1 MSQPQ
6 TNLPELEV
14 IWKVV
19 KHMGGS
25 QQVSANQCW
34 HIVAEL
40 ATQNRFSS
48 EQVKALFEQYLM
60 VIEES
65 LNDPNSGNIRNMLD
79 MLPEFN
85 LLHQV
90 RENPEKLHNVEQVP
104 QQLINPSTIFA
115 ARFSNFP
122 VSSFNNRNATGQNQ
136 YSLTL
141 NLQEILEVI
150 SREKGASNQ
159 SCCPPQNQTV
169 PLEQTPSAVLSNQP
183 PLQIRAPF
191 SLNSPPFSSSEFLT
205 TNDATKQENQT
216 QFLENAK
223 KQYLNQQLQIQSQN
237 GMQQNQLHPQIS
249 IGESQEQQQI
259 QMQMQLSCDLQ
270 QQLYQTH
277 AQLLHREKQEREQQK
292 VSQEVFE
299 HVAQLQALRE
309 GLEQKSSALRK
320 RCDDMQEL
328 MDDTEEKFKILV
340 RKASI

>member
-1 MSQPQ
+1 
-6 TNLPELEV
+6 
-14 IWKVV
+14 
-19 KHMGGS
+19 
-25 QQVSANQCW
+25 
-34 HIVAEL
+34 
-40 ATQNRFSS
+40 
-48 EQVKALFEQYLM
+48 
-60 VIEES
+60 
-65 LNDPNSGNIRNMLD
+65 ML
-79 MLPEFN
+79 
-85 LLHQV
+85 Q
-90 RENPEKLHNVEQVP
+90 
-104 QQLINPSTIFA
+104 
-115 ARFSNFP
+115 RFSNFP